1 LLGLATLVLWLS
13 LGLEVSLLG
22 FPIALPINALA
33 AVAAVSH
40 KISFQNVLTPGTTVV
55 KVIMGI
61 PGEYGSILYLHGK
74 AIRQHQLKSDRKI
87 SQSAGPLPLSDC
99 HKLHS
104 FSFVVSVYIQH
115 CLGDW
120 S

>member
-1 LLGLATLVLWLS
+1 M
-13 LGLEVSLLG
+13 SLLG
-22 FPIALPINALA
+22 FLIALPINALA
-33 AVAAVSH
+33 TVAAVSH

-74 AIRQHQLKSDRKI
+74 AIRQHQLKSDIKI

-99 HKLHS
+99 HKLRS
-104 FSFVVSVYIQH
+104 FSFVVCVYK
-115 CLGDW
+115 
-120 S
+120 

>member
-1 LLGLATLVLWLS
+1 MLGLATFARWLLLGFEAS
-13 LGLEVSLLG
+13 LFG

-33 AVAAVSH
+33 TVAAVSH
-40 KISFQNVLTPGTTVV
+40 KISLQKVLTSGTTVV
-55 KVIMGI
+55 NVIVGI
-61 PGEYGSILYLHGK
+61 PGKYESLFYLHGK

-87 SQSAGPLPLSDC
+87 SQSAGSLPLSDC

-115 CLGDW
+115 CLGDR